1 MLFNLSARN
10 YDFNSLVNLLF
21 LIAHFGPDW
30 VAQFAPESGAHFA
43 PDWYAQ
49 FAPEWSAHFAP
60 VLYAHFTPESGAQF
74 DRIFQLD
81 PVILIW
87 IYHF

>member
-1 MLFNLSARN
+1 VLFNLSARN

-30 VAQFAPESGAHFA
+30 VAQFAPEWG
-43 PDWYAQ
+43 
-49 FAPEWSAHFAP
+49 AHFAP

-74 DRIFQLD
+74 DRIF
-81 PVILIW
+81 
-87 IYHF
+87 H